1 MKLAILLVGHIR
13 SFKDNS
19 ASFIK
24 YLVEPYDPDIFIH
37 TWDTQDIISPRGQIP
52 QSFTGINEK
61 AASLGITVEELLGTN
76 KKADFEPYLKLEPKK
91 IVVERWQDVEQ
102 TIKWADDYFTKRLWC
117 DQPILTMSI
126 TRKAYVCNQL
136 KKQFEE
142 EHGFKYDIVLKT
154 RPDIIYVKDFIKP
167 ELKADGSPNLD
178 IIYTPLNSSFDTISD
193 ITAYSSSANMD
204 IYCDLFINLKKVYE
218 TARGFNAHT
227 LLQEHLRLNSLPYII
242 QNTGIELIK
251 YPGAVGL
258 KGIP

>member
-13 SFKDNS
+13 SFKDNCD
-19 ASFIK
+19 SFIK

-52 QSFTGINEK
+52 TSFAGINEK

-91 IVVERWQDVEQ
+91 IVIERWQDVEQ
-102 TIKWADDYFTKRLWC
+102 TIKWADEYFTKKLDC

-126 TRKAYVCNQL
+126 TRKAYLCNKL
-136 KKQFEE
+136 KKEFEE

-154 RPDIIYVKDFIKP
+154 RPDLIYVRDFIRPIAKS
-167 ELKADGSPNLD
+167 DGSPNLRL
-178 IIYTPLNSSFDTISD
+178 IYTPLNSSFDTISD
-193 ITAYSSSANMD
+193 ITAYSSSESID
-204 IYCDLFINLKKVYE
+204 TYCDLFVNLKEVYK

-227 LLQEHLRLNSLPYII
+227 LLQEHLRLNGLQYII
-242 QNTGIELIK
+242 QDTGIELIK